1 MQDLSKQV
9 IKKVIESTRH
19 QEYHEVMKSS
29 RHQIQNPIRKSS
41 NKLGLSCANLSKLKL
56 PTHQLTNLAL
66 LSSSELSWGSQLR
79 RAKNKLF
86 LVGGGWLGGL
96 VGEAG
101 NKTNSGLLSW
111 GLAELPT

>member
-1 MQDLSKQV
+1 M
-9 IKKVIESTRH
+9 KKKR
-19 QEYHEVMKSS
+19 
-29 RHQIQNPIRKSS
+29 
-41 NKLGLSCANLSKLKL
+41 NKLGLSCAKLSKLKL
-56 PTHQLTNLAL
+56 DTHQLTNLAL

-86 LVGGGWLGGL
+86 RVGGGWLGRL

-101 NKTNSGLLSW
+101 NKTNSSLLSW